1 MQDSFIHSSL
11 PFFGCLTQV
20 SEFAKAGHESINQR
34 RKYSGEPY
42 HTHVFRVADKV
53 QTHGFCPAVIAAAL
67 MHDLI
72 EDVNVYPYNEEGIK
86 EKFGERVCNL
96 VLELTDEFTSAN
108 YPNINRAG
116 RKKLEADR
124 LSKISFS
131 AKAIK
136 LADLIDN
143 TQDIVAN
150 DPGFA
155 RKYLQEKEEILH
167 LMVRSGDV
175 FRPLYDE
182 ALANLEAGKKLL
194 EMNQQ

>member
-1 MQDSFIHSSL
+1 MQESFITSPSVE
-11 PFFGCLTQV
+11 FV
-20 SEFAKAGHESINQR
+20 RRAVEFAKAGHESINQR

-42 HTHVFRVADKV
+42 YTHVIRVADKLKAHAFGPEV
-53 QTHGFCPAVIAAAL
+53 TAAAL

-72 EDVNVYPYNEEGIK
+72 EDVNVYPYNEKGIR
-86 EKFGERVCNL
+86 EQFNDRVGDL
-96 VLELTDEFTSAN
+96 VIELTDEFTSAN

-155 RKYLQEKEEILH
+155 RKYLQEKEEILN
-167 LMVRSGDV
+167 LMARAGGVYQ
-175 FRPLYDE
+175 PLYDE
-182 ALANLEAGKKLL
+182 ALMNLEAGKKLL
-194 EMNQQ
+194 AMNS